1 MVVRKSK
8 KEEAE
13 RRRREQ
19 QRIFVEGLQRYKSKG
34 IQILIDGRECRPE
47 EYRKLCEFREDGS
60 FYMADY
66 VGAETGLQP
75 VIREVPFCP
84 YLDSPPDFSFGENGE
99 NCLDGAITVTGYLCV
114 NSNLLQ
120 GK

>member
-47 EYRKLCEFREDGS
+47 EYRKLCEFR
-60 FYMADY
+60 
-66 VGAETGLQP
+66 
-75 VIREVPFCP
+75 
-84 YLDSPPDFSFGENGE
+84 
-99 NCLDGAITVTGYLCV
+99 
-114 NSNLLQ
+114 
-120 GK
+120 

>member
-66 VGAETGLQP
+66 VGAETGVLTEIHFDRVYNLSLIHISEP
-75 VIREVPFCP
+75 TRRVVVGSVR
-84 YLDSPPDFSFGENGE
+84 
-99 NCLDGAITVTGYLCV
+99 CV
-114 NSNLLQ
+114 
-120 GK
+120 

>member
-60 FYMADY
+60 FYMADLTGFTTGDKR
-66 VGAETGLQP
+66 GAVLSVSGQSAGFFF
-75 VIREVPFCP
+75 RR
-84 YLDSPPDFSFGENGE
+84 
-99 NCLDGAITVTGYLCV
+99 
-114 NSNLLQ
+114 
-120 GK
+120 KW

>member
-66 VGAETGLQP
+66 VGAETVRQG
-75 VIREVPFCP
+75 
-84 YLDSPPDFSFGENGE
+84 
-99 NCLDGAITVTGYLCV
+99 CLTGFTTGDKRGAVLSVSGQSAL
-114 NSNLLQ
+114 S
-120 GK
+120 GR

>member
-66 VGAETGLQP
+66 VGAETGVLTE
-75 VIREVPFCP
+75 IHFDRFTTG
-84 YLDSPPDFSFGENGE
+84 DKR
-99 NCLDGAITVTGYLCV
+99 GAVLSVSGQ
-114 NSNLLQ
+114 SA
-120 GK
+120 GFFFRRKW